1 MELQEYLD
9 QTEAVE
15 QEGFK
20 VDDEQKANWALR
32 KIAQFQN
39 QQKQNN
45 ELATIEISKIEDWN
59 KSENERLQQSIDFFQ
74 SHLAS
79 FAMEQR
85 EKDAK
90 FKSMKLPNGRIGFR
104 KKQAKWNYDDKT
116 LVKTLKENNLSDFIR
131 IKEEPDKSSI
141 KEAFQVSDGK
151 VINPDTGQILDGV
164 YVSEQEESFE
174 VKVND

>member
-32 KIAQFQN
+32 KIAQFQK
-39 QQKQNN
+39 QQKHNN

-74 SHLAS
+74 GHLAS

-104 KKQAKWNYDDKT
+104 KKQAKWNYDDDQ
-116 LVKTLKENNLSDFIR
+116 VIEALKKAEMTDFINVTEKPNKSQ
-131 IKEEPDKSSI
+131 IKKSF
-141 KEAFQVSDGK
+141 EVMNGK
-151 VINPDTGQILDGV
+151 VVNPDTGEFIEGITVDEPG
-164 YVSEQEESFE
+164 EDFT
-174 VKVND
+174 VKVDE